1 MTSAFAMPEEFSSL
15 ALANGAFGIR
25 EYLKSGYEIVHQI
38 KGRVR
43 IRIPRLGYDREYGDR
58 LTKMLKAVAGVT
70 QVNINQMA
78 KSVTMYYEEN
88 TNAAQLIRSLIVSAP
103 KVVEVVVSPMPNQE
117 NQQTFDFATFD
128 RMNPLHPELK
138 PLFYRFSIALLE
150 VMGTICFFLGIIGL
164 ILPFLPG
171 TPFLILGSLCFLVA
185 SELSLIS

>member
-1 MTSAFAMPEEFSSL
+1 MTFAFATPEEFSGL

-43 IRIPRLGYDREYGDR
+43 LRIPRIGYDRDYGDR
-58 LTKMLKAVAGVT
+58 LTKMLTAVAGVT

-88 TNAAQLIRSLIVSAP
+88 SNAAQLIRSLIASAP

-117 NQQTFDFATFD
+117 KQQIFDFATFD
-128 RMNPLHPELK
+128 RMNPLHHEVK
-138 PLFYRFSIALLE
+138 PLFYRLAIVLLE
-150 VMGTICFFLGIIGL
+150 LMGTICFFVGIIGL
-164 ILPFLPG
+164 ILPLLPG

-185 SELSLIS
+185 SELSLVT